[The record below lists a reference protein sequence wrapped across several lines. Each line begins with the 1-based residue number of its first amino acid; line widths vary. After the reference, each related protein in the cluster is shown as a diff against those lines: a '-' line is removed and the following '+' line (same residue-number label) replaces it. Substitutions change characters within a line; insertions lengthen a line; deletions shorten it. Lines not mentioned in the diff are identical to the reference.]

1 MYISINEIRIRKR
14 VRIDEGDL
22 YSLMNS
28 LKKFGQLNPIV
39 VDARYELIAGARRL
53 AAAKRLGW
61 STIKAIVVENPTDA
75 EKLEIELEE
84 NIQRKDLTNEEI
96 AQGNKRLH
104 KLLHPNIFMRFIKFI
119 RKIFRLIFRRKRR
132 V

>member
-1 MYISINEIRIRKR
+1 MYISIDEIRIKKR
-14 VRIDEGDL
+14 VRTDEGDL
-22 YSLMNS
+22 YSLMYS

-96 AQGNKRLH
+96 ARGNKRLH
-104 KLLHPNIFMRFIKFI
+104 KLLHPNIFMRIIYFI

>member
-1 MYISINEIRIRKR
+1 MFISIDEIRIRKR
-14 VRIDEGDL
+14 VRTDEGDL

-28 LKKFGQLNPIV
+28 FKKFGQLNPII

-53 AAAKRLGW
+53 EAAKRLGW

-84 NIQRKDLTNEEI
+84 NIQRKELSNDEI
-96 AQGNKRLH
+96 AWGMKRLH
-104 KLLHPNIFMRFIKFI
+104 KLNHPNIFMRIINFFKKLF
-119 RKIFRLIFRRKRR
+119 RAIFGGRRRL
-132 V
+132 